1 MNNGRINTID
11 NTNYQLYGLF
21 QNGNGK
27 LTDFSTEAIQG
38 IHTKTPLNDLFFSQK
53 NVDALQL
60 GIRNLVAKQT
70 DNTFII
76 GKQSEVELQVVMRAI
91 YLNEALHLPYDII
104 GQVRA
109 LNAKVLDYC
118 VPRIL
123 EEIRMYNYYKKDV
136 SRLPIPLER
145 GQFSSAKG
153 TRFLETKEF

>member
-1 MNNGRINTID
+1 MNNGRVDTVD
-11 NTNYQLYGLF
+11 NANFQLYALF

-38 IHTKTPLNDLFFSQK
+38 IHTKTPLNDLFFSQR

-60 GIRNLVAKQT
+60 GIRNMVANKT
-70 DNTFII
+70 NNEFVI
-76 GKQSEVELQVVMRAI
+76 GNQSEVELQVVMRAI
-91 YLNEALHLPYDII
+91 YLSHAKHLPYDIV
-104 GQVRA
+104 GQVRE

-123 EEIRMYNYYKKDV
+123 EEIRMFNHYKNDV
-136 SRLPIPLER
+136 SKLPTPMDR

-153 TRFLETKEF
+153 TRFLERKEF